1 MNTQTNA
8 WIRGTKRVILGLVAI
23 SAFGIV
29 ASPAR
34 ADNAVIQESIQ
45 ESINTGNGNISIQNS
60 SQKSR
65 INHRGRRGN
74 RREQVSSGVVQKS
87 EQYCDQLG
95 DENLCMQN
103 NEQRTRVRYGRGR

>member
-1 MNTQTNA
+1 MNRQTNT
-8 WIRGTKRVILGLVAI
+8 WVRGSKRLILGLLAI
-23 SAFGIV
+23 SAFGMV

-45 ESINTGNGNISIQNS
+45 ESINTGNGNTSIQNS
-60 SQKSR
+60 SQRTS
-65 INHRGRRGN
+65 IHRRN
-74 RREQVSSGVVQKS
+74 RTGKKRDQVDAGVVQKS
-87 EQYCDQLG
+87 EQYCDNLG